1 MSTRF
6 TTVVVVKNPALP
18 NPEGV
23 MSEVEL
29 DLMLDAVRMA
39 MAAAPQQDV
48 LSFNKPPRTTN
59 DNQLAW
65 PFIPF
70 PESWYAC

>member
-1 MSTRF
+1 MSTQF
-6 TTVVVVKNPALP
+6 ATVVVVKNPALP
-18 NPEGV
+18 NREGV
-23 MSEVEL
+23 ISEVEL

-39 MAAAPQQDV
+39 MAAAPQKDV

-65 PFIPF
+65 PLIPF
-70 PESWYAC
+70 SEGWYAC